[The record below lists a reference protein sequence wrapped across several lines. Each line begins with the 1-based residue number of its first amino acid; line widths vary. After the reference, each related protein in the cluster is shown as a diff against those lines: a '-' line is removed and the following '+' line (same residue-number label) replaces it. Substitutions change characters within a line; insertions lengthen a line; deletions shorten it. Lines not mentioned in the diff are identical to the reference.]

1 MVVGGREAMWD
12 SKASAEGISWM
23 VDMFT
28 LVGNWRIGSLGN
40 VSEDYM
46 EDLRMGAEHG
56 KCVREEEKRK
66 EKREKK
72 RIRAKIA
79 RFDKMLEIRSQGRR
93 FFHLTLP
100 PAKSTSTGTYRR
112 HLF

>member
-28 LVGNWRIGSLGN
+28 LVGNWRVGSLGN
-40 VSEDYM
+40 VSEDCM
-46 EDLRMGAEHG
+46 EDLRVRVEHG
-56 KCVREEEKRK
+56 NCNEKRTGK

-93 FFHLTLP
+93 FFQLARKKYTE
-100 PAKSTSTGTYRR
+100 
-112 HLF
+112 